1 MSQSTTIQP
10 HRSGILSVLLCLL
23 RTVSGGKLLVAWL
36 LSAWVL
42 LGTSNASAA
51 DKYLLLNYSP
61 DGFCTPDSS
70 ATIMNYVASTFG
82 AANQASVLKVGV
94 SCIYMPGMDTKTA
107 ASELALLRSDLERAE
122 LLGVPILVQVD
133 TETWLP
139 PSLLNWYDDTLPG
152 YDPAKKADVE
162 WYDWDDSTAV
172 KLSWRNWGFPF
183 RIGPTPNFLSP
194 NFQAYEK
201 GIYDLFLPVVLEWYN
216 ELPPGK
222 KWLLAGW
229 KCGWESAI
237 NSNYR
242 FFPDGNSYYYTPNE
256 NPVWNDNYQ
265 PLGYNAAQTAGIKTS
280 GTLTSADNA
289 KIVGKHLTYL
299 AKLAYDAGIPREK
312 ISVHG
317 TFYGTAQE
325 NVDALVN
332 LYGDPAVS
340 FYGNCNS
347 PLKGNTALMQAVQTA
362 KASYGA
368 TGYGY
373 GEFNLGTQD
382 YNSWFTWFKNALHDD
397 LDCTYQSIYNYDT
410 MYGHTQPA
418 VEQAML
424 DAMALYPTPPPP
436 TDGVWSLNGE
446 GLWSANVN
454 WTDGNVANDTGF
466 SANFSAIDITA
477 DRTVHLD
484 SARII
489 GNLVFGDANNSSAA
503 GWTLDNNGNVANVL
517 TLAGTTPT
525 ITVNPMGAGKTTTI
539 FAQLAGTNGLTKAG
553 DGTLVLSGGNTYTGT
568 THVNAGTLILAGS
581 GSINEASPLHVDAGA
596 TLALGQAVTRNTL
609 TLDGGT
615 LTVCAPD
622 NTGTGGIISY
632 SGGRVIHAFTTTGTS
647 SLMVPMAVTAE
658 VLVVAGGG
666 GGGYNCG
673 GGGGAGGLIY
683 YGAETPANGHAEGTS
698 YAITAGSHAVTV
710 GAGGLAGSSTIE
722 HGESGGDS
730 WLDALQ
736 AIGGG
741 GAAGR
746 DYAAGNLTG
755 GTTGG
760 SGGGGSG
767 CSGNIVV
774 SYPGSGT
781 SGQGYA
787 GGAGTSD
794 YGVNSAGGGGGGAGA
809 TGGAGTESGPGG
821 NGGNG
826 LQYSLSGLPAWY
838 AGGGAGLGYQQEGAL
853 GGLGG
858 GGNQSQAATPNTG
871 GGGGGG
877 SAGAG
882 GSGSVIVSYPRASLA
897 PVTTLSGPITLAATS
912 TLDAVGTGGHITVNS
927 SMTGAGGITIA
938 SSTDAGGSVTIA
950 AVQNYDGPTVIASG
964 TLKLDGSLLA
974 LPGNA
979 ALDLDASAGVTTNS
993 SGQVTSWTDQSGAG
1007 NDATGISGA
1016 YPTLVSSGIN
1026 GNPAVY
1032 FNGNSRMTNPLS
1044 VSIGSAETIIAV
1056 IISNSSSQ
1064 IGTLIGP
1071 ASGDGIQFRLVYNQ
1085 LNLLRENTQGLG
1097 ASSGTLATGTAAI
1110 VAATTTSG
1118 SQAFYINGV
1127 AAGTSSTAYTIVMPN
1142 ETSALGYNWSGP
1154 GELLDGY
1161 IAELLVYPRVL
1172 SAAELAQATACLNA
1186 KWLGVAPSNI
1196 LPPTTALSV
1205 TGGTLDLGGLSQ
1217 QVASLDGGGNIINSN
1232 PDNASVLTLNHASGS
1247 TTFTGVLGGGSGALG
1262 LVKTGDGTQVLAGSN
1277 TYTGT
1282 TTVDAGTLVLA
1293 TAGGLR
1299 FVVTNATSN
1308 RLTGSGAV
1316 TLDGTFSIDT
1326 SAVTSATGTWSLV
1339 DVTNLTESFGA
1350 TFGVAGF
1357 TRSADGFTWTKT
1369 ASGKAWTF
1377 NKTTGELTLAASP
1390 YTPYQSW
1397 AMAKGLTEAN
1407 NATGMDPD
1415 GDGTTNLTEYACN
1428 GDPLNGTDNGKVH
1441 LLTADNDS
1449 SKKLILTIA
1458 VCKDTPAFAGDPS
1471 PTTAVWDGIIY
1482 TIEGSND
1489 LSNVPVKVNVLA
1501 VPVVPATDHDP
1512 GSGYEYRSFSLNGS
1526 IGLPTKGF
1534 LRAKVTQQ
1542 PD

>member
-1 MSQSTTIQP
+1 MYQTTTSRP
-10 HRSGILSVLLCLL
+10 RRTEILVGLCFLARL
-23 RTVSGGKLLVAWL
+23 VPGAKLLLALALIGWSL
-36 LSAWVL
+36 P
-42 LGTSNASAA
+42 GTQKASAA

-94 SCIYMPGMDTKTA
+94 SCIYMPGMDTKTP
-107 ASELALLRSDLERAE
+107 ASELALLRTDLERAE

-162 WYDWDDSTAV
+162 WYGWDDGTAV

-201 GIYDLFLPVVLEWYN
+201 GIYDQFLPVVLEWYN
-216 ELPPGK
+216 KLPANK

-242 FFPDGNSYYYTPNE
+242 FFPDGNSYYGTSNDPA
-256 NPVWNDNYQ
+256 WNDNYQ
-265 PLGYNAAQTAGIKTS
+265 PLGYNATQTAGIKSS
-280 GTLTSADNA
+280 GTLTSSDNA
-289 KIVGKHLTYL
+289 KIVGKHLTFL

-317 TFYGTAQE
+317 TFYATAQE

-332 LYGDPAVS
+332 PYGDPAVS

-347 PLKGNTALMQAVQTA
+347 PLKDNSALIQAVQTA

-373 GEFNLGTQD
+373 AEFNLGTQD
-382 YNSWFTWFKNALHDD
+382 YNIWLAWLKNALHDD
-397 LDCTYQSIYNYDT
+397 PDCTYQSIYNYDT
-410 MYGHTQPA
+410 MYGHAQPA

-424 DAMALYPTPPPP
+424 DAMALYPAPPPP
-436 TDGVWSLNGE
+436 ADGVWSLDGD
-446 GLWSANVN
+446 GLWSINAN
-454 WTDGNVANDTGF
+454 WTGGIVANDTGF
-466 SANFSAIDITA
+466 SADFSAIDITA

-484 SARII
+484 SARHI
-489 GNLVFGDANNSSAA
+489 GSLVFGDANNGSAA
-503 GWTLDNNGNVANVL
+503 GWTLDNNGNAANVL

-525 ITVNPMGAGKTTTI
+525 ITANPMGTGKTATL
-539 FAQLAGTNGLTKAG
+539 FAQLAGTNGLTKEG
-553 DGTLVLSGGNTYTGT
+553 GGTLVISGSNTYTGT
-568 THVNAGTLILAGS
+568 THVNAGTLILSGS
-581 GSINEASPLHVDAGA
+581 GSINEASPLHVSSGA
-596 TLALGQAVTRNTL
+596 TLALGQAANSNPL

-647 SLMVPMAVTAE
+647 TLMVPMAVAAE

-683 YGAETPANGHAEGTS
+683 YGSETPANGHAEDTS
-698 YAITAGSHAVTV
+698 YAITAGSHVVTA
-710 GAGGLAGSSTIE
+710 GAGGAGGVSSAE
-722 HGESGGDS
+722 HGSSGGDS

-746 DYAAGNLTG
+746 DWGAGNWTG

-774 SYPGSGT
+774 SNPGSGT
-781 SGQGYA
+781 AGQGYA
-787 GGAGTSD
+787 GGVGTTD
-794 YGVNSAGGGGGGAGA
+794 YGISSAGGGGGGAGA
-809 TGGAGTESGPGG
+809 AGGAGTESGPGG

-826 LQYSLSGLPAWY
+826 LQYSLSGSPAWY
-838 AGGGAGLGYQQEGAL
+838 AGGGAGFGYQQEGAL

-871 GGGGGG
+871 GGGGGYAG
-877 SAGAG
+877 SG
-882 GSGSVIVSYPRASLA
+882 GSGIVIVSYPRASLA

-912 TLDAVGTGGHITVNS
+912 TLDAVGSGGHITVNS

-938 SSTDAGGSVTIA
+938 SSSDAGGIVTIA

-964 TLKLDGSLLA
+964 TLKLDGSLA

-993 SGQVTSWTDQSGAG
+993 SGQVTSWADQSGAG
-1007 NDATGISGA
+1007 NDATGINGA
-1016 YPTLVSSGIN
+1016 YPTWVSSGIN
-1026 GNPAVY
+1026 GHPAVY
-1032 FNGNSRMTNPLS
+1032 FNGNSRMTNPLA
-1044 VSIGSAETIIAV
+1044 VSIGSAETILAV
-1056 IISNSSSQ
+1056 ITSNSSSQ

-1118 SQAFYINGV
+1118 SQAFYINGA

-1142 ETSALGYNWSGP
+1142 DTSALGYNWSGP

-1161 IAELLVYPRVL
+1161 ISELLVYPRVL
-1172 SAAELAQATACLNA
+1172 SASEMAQATACLNA
-1186 KWLGVAPSNI
+1186 KWLGVAPTNL

-1217 QVASLDGGGNIINSN
+1217 QVASLDGAGNIINSN
-1232 PDNASVLTLNHASGS
+1232 PDNTSVLTLNPASGS
-1247 TTFTGVLGGGSGALG
+1247 TTFSGVIGGAGKLG
-1262 LVKTGDGTQVLAGSN
+1262 LVKTGAGTQVLAGSN
-1277 TYTGT
+1277 TYSGA

-1293 TAGGLR
+1293 ATGGLR
-1299 FVVTNATSN
+1299 FVVTNSTSN
-1308 RLTGSGAV
+1308 RLTGSGSV
-1316 TLDGTFSIDT
+1316 TLDGSFSIDT
-1326 SAVTSATGTWSLV
+1326 AAVTSSTGTWSLV
-1339 DVTNLTESFGA
+1339 DVTNLTASFGA

-1357 TRSADGFTWTKT
+1357 TRSADGLTWIRT
-1369 ASGKAWTF
+1369 ASGKLWTF
-1377 NKTTGELTLAASP
+1377 SKTTGELTLTSVP

-1397 AMAKGLTEAN
+1397 ANAKGLTDAN
-1407 NATGMDPD
+1407 NAAGLDPD
-1415 GDGTTNLTEYACN
+1415 GDAATNLTEYAFN

-1441 LLTADNDS
+1441 LLTVDNDT
-1449 SKKLILTIA
+1449 SKKLILTLA
-1458 VCKDTPAFAGDPS
+1458 VRKDTPAFAGDPS

-1482 TIEGSND
+1482 TIEGTND
-1489 LSNVPVKVNVLA
+1489 LSNVPIKVNVLA
-1501 VPVVPATDHDP
+1501 APVVPATDPDP
-1512 GSGYEYRSFSLNGS
+1512 GVDYEYRSFSLDGS
-1526 IGLPTKGF
+1526 NGLPAKGF
-1534 LRAKVTQQ
+1534 LRAKVTRQR
-1542 PD
+1542 D

>member
-1 MSQSTTIQP
+1 MSQSTTCRP
-10 HRSGILSVLLCLL
+10 LRGGLRASLCSLI
-23 RTVSGGKLLVAWL
+23 RTVSGGKFLLVWL
-36 LSAWVL
+36 LMGWCVPGASSAS
-42 LGTSNASAA
+42 TT

-61 DGFCTPDSS
+61 DGFCTPQSS
-70 ATIMNYVASTFG
+70 ATIMNYVASKFG
-82 AANQASVLKVGV
+82 AVNQASVLKVGV
-94 SCIYMPGMDTKTA
+94 SCLYIPGMNTP
-107 ASELALLRSDLERAE
+107 ASELALLQSDLARAE
-122 LLGVPILVQVD
+122 TLGVPILVQVD

-139 PSLLNWYDDTLPG
+139 KSLLNWYDPGADG

-162 WYDWDDSTAV
+162 WYGWDDGTAV

-201 GIYDLFLPVVLEWYN
+201 GIYDQFLPVVLEWYN
-216 ELPPGK
+216 KLPPSK

-242 FFPDGNSYYYTPNE
+242 FFPDGNSYYGTSNDPA
-256 NPVWNDNYQ
+256 WNDNYQ
-265 PLGYNAAQTAGIKTS
+265 PLGYNAAKTAGIKTS

-317 TFYGTAQE
+317 TFYDTAQE

-382 YNSWFTWFKNALHDD
+382 YNNWLAWFKNALHDD
-397 LDCTYQSIYNYDT
+397 PDCTYQSIYNYDT
-410 MYGHTQPA
+410 MYGHAQPA

-424 DAMALYPTPPPP
+424 DAMALYPAPPPP
-436 TDGVWSLNGE
+436 ADGIWSLNGD
-446 GLWSANVN
+446 GLWSANAN
-454 WTDGNVANDTGF
+454 WSGGNVANDTGF
-466 SANFSAIDITA
+466 SADFSAIDITS

-489 GNLVFGDANNSSAA
+489 GNLVFGDANSSSAA
-503 GWTLDNNGNVANVL
+503 GWTLDSNGNVANVL

-525 ITVNPMGAGKTTTI
+525 ITVNPMGAGKTATI
-539 FAQLAGTNGLTKAG
+539 FAQLAGTGGLTKAG
-553 DGTLVLSGGNTYTGT
+553 GGTLVLSGVNTYTGT

-581 GSINEASPLHVDAGA
+581 GSINDASPLHVNAGA
-596 TLALGQAVTRNTL
+596 TLALGQAVTSNPL
-609 TLDGGT
+609 TLNGGT

-647 SLMVPMAVTAE
+647 SLMVPMAVAAD

-683 YGAETPANGHAEGTS
+683 YGSETPANGHAEGAS
-698 YAITAGSHAVTV
+698 YAITAGGHAVTV
-710 GAGGLAGSSTIE
+710 GAGGLAGSSTSE
-722 HGESGGDS
+722 HGGSGGDS
-730 WLDALQ
+730 WLDGLH

-746 DYAAGNLTG
+746 DWGVGNLTG

-781 SGQGYA
+781 AGQGCA
-787 GGAGTSD
+787 GGAGTTD
-794 YGVNSAGGGGGGAGA
+794 YGVNSAGAGGGGAGA
-809 TGGAGTESGPGG
+809 AGGAGTESGPGG
-821 NGGNG
+821 NGGAG
-826 LQYSLSGLPAWY
+826 LPYSLSGSTTWY
-838 AGGGAGLGYQQEGAL
+838 AGGGAGLGYQQGGAL

-858 GGNQSQAATPNTG
+858 GGNQSQAAMPNTG

-877 SAGAG
+877 YAGAG
-882 GSGSVIVSYPRASLA
+882 GSGIVIVSYPRTSLA
-897 PVTTLSGPITLAATS
+897 AVTTLSGPITLAATS
-912 TLDAVGTGGHITVNS
+912 MLDAVGTGGRMTVNS
-927 SMTGAGGITIA
+927 TMTGAGGITIA
-938 SSTDAGGSVTIA
+938 SSTEAGGSVTFA

-964 TLKLDGSLLA
+964 TLKLDGTLA

-979 ALDLDASAGVTTNS
+979 ALDLDASAGVTTNTS
-993 SGQVTSWTDQSGAG
+993 NQVTSWADQSGAG

-1016 YPTLVSSGIN
+1016 YPTWVSSGIN
-1026 GNPAVY
+1026 GHPAVY
-1032 FNGNSRMTNPLS
+1032 FNGNSRMTNPLA
-1044 VSIGSAETIIAV
+1044 VSIGSAETILAV
-1056 IISNSSSQ
+1056 ITSNSSSQ
-1064 IGTLIGP
+1064 YGTLIGP

-1118 SQAFYINGV
+1118 SQAFYINGA
-1127 AAGTSSTAYTIVMPN
+1127 AAGTSSTAYTIMSPN
-1142 ETSALGYNWSGP
+1142 DTSALGYNWSGP

-1161 IAELLVYPRVL
+1161 ISELLVYPRVL
-1172 SAAELAQATACLNA
+1172 SASELAQATACLNA
-1186 KWLGVAPSNI
+1186 KWLGIAPTNI

-1217 QVASLDGGGNIINSN
+1217 QVASLDGGGSIINSK
-1232 PDNASVLTLNHASGS
+1232 PDSAAVLTLNPASGS
-1247 TTFTGVLGGGSGALG
+1247 TTFSGVIGGGAGKLG
-1262 LVKTGDGTQVLAGSN
+1262 LVKTGAGTQVLVGAN
-1277 TYTGT
+1277 TYSGD
-1282 TTVDAGTLVLA
+1282 TTVNGGSLVLA
-1293 TAGGLR
+1293 AGGGLR

-1308 RLTGSGAV
+1308 RLTGGGSV

-1326 SAVTSATGTWSLV
+1326 SAVTSTTGTWSLV
-1339 DVTNLTESFGA
+1339 DVTNLTETFGA
-1350 TFGVAGF
+1350 NFGLAGF
-1357 TRSADGFTWTKT
+1357 TRDVDGLTWTKT
-1369 ASGKAWTF
+1369 TSGKAWTF
-1377 NKTTGELTLAASP
+1377 SKTTGELTLAAVP

-1397 AMAKGLTEAN
+1397 ANAKGLTDAN
-1407 NATGMDPD
+1407 NTAGMDPD
-1415 GDGTTNLTEYACN
+1415 GDGATNLTEYALN

-1441 LLTADNDS
+1441 VLTVDNDT
-1449 SKKLILTIA
+1449 SKKLILTLA
-1458 VCKDTPAFAGDPS
+1458 VREYTPAFSGEPS
-1471 PTTAVWDGIIY
+1471 PATAVWDGISY
-1482 TIEGSND
+1482 TVEGSNN
-1489 LSNVPVKVNVLA
+1489 LSGFPVKVNVLA
-1501 VPVVPATDHDP
+1501 APVVPATDPDP
-1512 GSGYEYRSFSLNGS
+1512 GSGYEYRSFSLEGS
-1526 IGLPTKGF
+1526 TGLPAKGF
-1534 LRAKVTQQ
+1534 LRAKVTQ
-1542 PD
+1542 